1 MQLSLCNEVIRDWPF
16 EQQCQVAAELGYDG
30 LELAPFL
37 FGDQPHRLSAD
48 RRVELRRAAGDAG
61 IVITGLHWLLIS
73 PKGLSITTADAGV
86 RRRTLEV
93 LKGLIDLCADLGGA
107 VLVHG
112 SPQQREIATN
122 NSLDDAWGW
131 AREVFGELAVHA
143 TQAGVVYCIEP
154 LSRHETGFI
163 NTIAEAVDMVQQINN
178 PGFRTMIDTS
188 AAALTEDMPVP
199 DLIRHWLPSGH
210 IAHIQVND
218 SNRRAPG
225 QGEDD
230 FPAIFRAMR
239 DAGYNGVV
247 SVEPFVYRP
256 DGPLTAARAAGYVR
270 GILEALA

>member
-1 MQLSLCNEVIRDWPF
+1 
-16 EQQCQVAAELGYDG
+16 
-30 LELAPFL
+30 
-37 FGDQPHRLSAD
+37 
-48 RRVELRRAAGDAG
+48 
-61 IVITGLHWLLIS
+61 
-73 PKGLSITTADAGV
+73 
-86 RRRTLEV
+86 
-93 LKGLIDLCADLGGA
+93 
-107 VLVHG
+107 
-112 SPQQREIATN
+112 
-122 NSLDDAWGW
+122 
-131 AREVFGELAVHA
+131 
-143 TQAGVVYCIEP
+143 
-154 LSRHETGFI
+154 
-163 NTIAEAVDMVQQINN
+163 
-178 PGFRTMIDTS
+178 MIDTS